1 MLRKIDLMYWNFG
14 YGKGYCHE
22 CKHFRKECWN
32 KKADKNIVGYDEQ
45 GKEIVE
51 RKSFLACGLIDKD
64 FPNDVI
70 PGQMEIDGL
79 PTS

>member
-1 MLRKIDLMYWNFG
+1 MQALPERML
-14 YGKGYCHE
+14 E
-22 CKHFRKECWN
+22 Q
-32 KKADKNIVGYDEQ
+32 KADKNIVGYDEQ

-70 PGQMEIDGL
+70 PGQMEMDGL